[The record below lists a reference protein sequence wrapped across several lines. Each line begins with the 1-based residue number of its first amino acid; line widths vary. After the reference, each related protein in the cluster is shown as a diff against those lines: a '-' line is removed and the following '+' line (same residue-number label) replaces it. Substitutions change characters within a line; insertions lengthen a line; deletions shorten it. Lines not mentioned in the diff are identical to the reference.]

1 MKQAEL
7 EPTKQGKNK
16 MVQNGNIIFLDVEV
30 GKVWGKW
37 DSLGKVWGKIGES
50 LGKVWGKFGES
61 LGKVWGKAI
70 SIPVNFLIPK

>member
-50 LGKVWGKFGES
+50 LGKSYTTVSKTIAFFFRGRK
-61 LGKVWGKAI
+61 
-70 SIPVNFLIPK
+70 NR